1 MLSLAL
7 RKAQAAGESI
17 APVLHEFYPQVSV
30 IRLITGVR
38 EAFDV
43 GLTAAKTLVD
53 TACDGK
59 SDEQV
64 KVMLNAV
71 VKAQREASPG
81 VGLDEWRVM
90 MDALDQWLSR
100 AGATP

>member
-1 MLSLAL
+1 M
-7 RKAQAAGESI
+7 
-17 APVLHEFYPQVSV
+17 LHEFYPQVSV